1 MVAAAVG
8 PITAKPL
15 EHRGV
20 TPLQPERGRLGALV
34 RTLVAHYERA
44 ETVALATVAGVLQIR
59 SRVAVL
65 DGEVLPLSPS
75 SLEVL
80 RLLAARRGEVVT
92 RDDVLDVLPG
102 DSRDPHAAEVAVA
115 RLREATGRRDLVK
128 TVVKRGYRLELA

>member
-1 MVAAAVG
+1 M
-8 PITAKPL
+8 
-15 EHRGV
+15 
-20 TPLQPERGRLGALV
+20 
-34 RTLVAHYERA
+34 
-44 ETVALATVAGVLQIR
+44 ALATVAGTLQIR

>member
-1 MVAAAVG
+1 
-8 PITAKPL
+8 
-15 EHRGV
+15 
-20 TPLQPERGRLGALV
+20 
-34 RTLVAHYERA
+34 
-44 ETVALATVAGVLQIR
+44 VLQIR

>member
-8 PITAKPL
+8 PLTARPL

-34 RTLVAHYERA
+34 RTLVAHYEQA
-44 ETVALATVAGVLQIR
+44 ETMALATVAGTLQIR